1 MTRGDTTTMNVAH
14 TGRMS
19 GSRLGPGREFDLIR
33 ALLDQHERLRST
45 MPRSD
50 AVRLA
55 AGDDAAVI
63 DASPLVISAD
73 LSFEGIHFRRDWIT
87 ASEIGWRATAA
98 ALSDLAAMAARPI
111 GVLVTFAAS
120 SDDAS
125 FAMDVMAGVSEAV
138 TAVAAELLG
147 GDVSRSPGPFVID
160 VIVVGQAAH
169 PVTRSGARPGDS
181 VWVTGRLG
189 GSAAAVAAWSAG
201 RAPHPDARR
210 RFAHPVPR
218 IGEARWLA
226 RAGALHALID
236 LSDGLA
242 GDARH
247 LAAASGVCVQLRLDR
262 IPIDPSAAAQAPSG
276 KSAATPLGA
285 PLRLALGGGED
296 YELCFAAPASFTEE
310 MAEVFRAEFGIALTR
325 VGSVVE
331 GEGVVA
337 VDENGRAHALDVSG
351 YSHM

>member
-1 MTRGDTTTMNVAH
+1 MN
-14 TGRMS
+14 

-50 AVRLA
+50 AVRVG

-73 LSFEGIHFRRDWIT
+73 LSFEGIHFRRDWIA

-98 ALSDLAAMAARPI
+98 ALSDLAAMAATPI
-111 GVLVTFAAS
+111 GILVTLAAS
-120 SDDAS
+120 PGDAS
-125 FAMDVMAGVSEAV
+125 FAMDVMAGVSEAAN
-138 TAVAAELLG
+138 AVAAELLG

-160 VIVVGQAAH
+160 VIVVGRADH
-169 PVTRSGARPGDS
+169 PVTRSGATPGDS
-181 VWVTGRLG
+181 IWVTGRLG
-189 GSAAAVAAWSAG
+189 GAAAAVAAWSVG
-201 RAPHPDARR
+201 RAPEPDARR
-210 RFAHPVPR
+210 HFAHPVPR
-218 IGEARWLA
+218 IAEARWLA

-262 IPIDPSAAAQAPSG
+262 IPIDPSAVAAPPSLT
-276 KSAATPLGA
+276 SDATPLGT

-296 YELCFAAPASFTEE
+296 YELCFAAPVSFTEE
-310 MAEVFRAEFGIALTR
+310 IADAFRAEFGIALTR

-337 VDENGRAHALDVSG
+337 VDEDGRTHAFDLSG